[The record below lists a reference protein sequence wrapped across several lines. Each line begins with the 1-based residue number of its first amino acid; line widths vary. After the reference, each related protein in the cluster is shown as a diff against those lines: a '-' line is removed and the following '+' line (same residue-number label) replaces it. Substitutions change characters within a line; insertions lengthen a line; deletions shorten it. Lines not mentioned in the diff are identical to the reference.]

1 MQESACDIQQE
12 QHNRARGVSG
22 LANVMSTEAE
32 EDEAREERQ
41 RTDSVDLV
49 GFSKG
54 FGFYWRQPSLFKV
67 LSDLTSFQLNYTVY
81 VPAESLWPHWK

>member
-1 MQESACDIQQE
+1 MQASARYIQQE
-12 QHNRARGVSG
+12 QHNQARGVSG
-22 LANVMSTEAE
+22 LANVMSTEAK

-67 LSDLTSFQLNYTVY
+67 LTDFLLLTFS
-81 VPAESLWPHWK
+81 